1 MMYDA
6 LITGAGAVGLATA
19 IRLQERRP
27 DWSILVV
34 DKASRVAAH
43 QTGHNSGV
51 IHSGVYYP
59 PGGTRARLC
68 REGYDL
74 LIDFCEAEN
83 VPFRLTGKFIVA
95 TKETELPGLK
105 KIHER
110 GIANGLTDLRW
121 MTGAEMREQS
131 PHTGGI
137 AALWVPQA
145 GIVDYKAVTRAY
157 GEVFTRSGGVL
168 QLQTEV
174 LGYQNVGESFVVET
188 NKGEIR
194 ARHLVNC
201 GGLQSDLLTRMNG
214 TKPPVQILPFRGEY
228 YELTQEAA
236 AKVQHL
242 IYPVPDSAFPFLGV
256 HLTPMIDGRVEAGP
270 NAVLAFAREG
280 YDNRTVNLRELAATV
295 RYSGFR
301 ALARQFWRKGA
312 TELRRSFSKQAFL
325 ESLLPLMPALTLDD
339 LRPGGAGVRAMAV
352 GPKGEMIDDFLFYTE
367 DRLVNV
373 ANAPSPAA
381 TASLAIGGAV
391 VRELIGEYENE
402 RRGE

>member
-1 MMYDA
+1 MQYDA

-19 IRLQERRP
+19 LRLQERRP

-34 DKASRVAAH
+34 DKADRVAAH
-43 QTGHNSGV
+43 QTGNNSGV

-74 LIDFCEAEN
+74 LLNFCKAEG

-95 TKETELPGLK
+95 TKEDELPGLR
-105 KIHER
+105 KIHKR
-110 GIANGLTDLRW
+110 GIANGLTGLKW
-121 MTGAEMREQS
+121 LTGDEMRKES

-145 GIVDYKAVTRAY
+145 GIVDYKAVSRAY
-157 GEVFTRSGGVL
+157 AEVFTRQGGML
-168 QLQTEV
+168 QLNTKV
-174 LGYQNVGESFVVET
+174 LHYERAGDAFSVHTS
-188 NKGEIR
+188 KGGLHT
-194 ARHLVNC
+194 RHLVNC
-201 GGLQSDLLTRMNG
+201 GGLQSDQLTTMNG

-228 YELTQEAA
+228 FELGPSAA

-242 IYPVPDSAFPFLGV
+242 IYPVPDPAFPFLGV

-280 YDNRTVNLRELAATV
+280 YDNRTVNLRELAETV

-301 ALARQFWRKGA
+301 ALARQYWRKGA
-312 TELRRSFSKQAFL
+312 TELQRSFSKKAFL
-325 ESLLPLMPALTLDD
+325 KSLLPLMPSLASED
-339 LRPGGAGVRAMAV
+339 LLPGGAGVRAMAV
-352 GPKGEMIDDFLFYTE
+352 GPKGEMIDDFLFYSE

-391 VRELIGEYENE
+391 VRELLGE
-402 RRGE
+402 